1 MIKLSRGRFVGL
13 SSALWENGGS
23 DPDAIWHHRS
33 DGPGM
38 RHVVV
43 FGDRSTGRVT
53 FGGKFGARHCNEWGL
68 YGAVGDFRSDAALF
82 PNYFGQTCISCL

>member
-1 MIKLSRGRFVGL
+1 MIKLSRGRFVGV

-38 RHVVV
+38 MHVVV

-68 YGAVGDFRSDAALF
+68 YGAVGDFRSDVALF